1 MKATAIEIWPTSA
14 ENHLPVGSSS
24 PNSNKHERRYTANIY
39 NSGRWCFS
47 ICIYVIL
54 YEYIYIYTHIYT
66 YIYIYPHLCSHEM
79 FGTSHSP
86 NFPSPHDSAH
96 LQLLHLRL
104 GQIREGQRLSLQL
117 TGKEVRWIQ
126 HSAWT
131 NGKISCSRGKKMGK
145 SMTFLMFNGN
155 VWEIRTFLESSKF
168 SQHKSSP

>member
-54 YEYIYIYTHIYT
+54 YEYIYIYIHIYT
-66 YIYIYPHLCSHEM
+66 YIYISPSM
-79 FGTSHSP
+79 FPWNVWDKSFPQFPKSP
-86 NFPSPHDSAH
+86 WLRPPAVVASPSGADPWRSAAESSTD
-96 LQLLHLRL
+96 
-104 GQIREGQRLSLQL
+104 REGSPL
-117 TGKEVRWIQ
+117 
-126 HSAWT
+126 
-131 NGKISCSRGKKMGK
+131 NP
-145 SMTFLMFNGN
+145 TFCLEKWENVMFNGN